1 MKKFLTLI
9 LSLLLIAALAFA
21 AGCKKA
27 EEPSKAPAPA
37 PAPEPEQKPAEAP
50 APVPVPEKKPSETLA
65 PVPEKKATEAPAPL
79 PKKKPAETAVSK
91 QKAAESPVARLK
103 PAEEPAPVL
112 ASAPSFAIPDVNNR
126 KVTLADYKGK
136 VIMLEFTASWCPPCR
151 ISAKDVQTIYE
162 KYKGKGFVVLGIFV
176 DMGANAASLVD
187 SFVKKFNITYPALI
201 DDGSVNKQYGV
212 SVNAIPTKFIIDKQ
226 GKIRK
231 TYIGGKFDIDA
242 LSKEIEGLL

>member
-27 EEPSKAPAPA
+27 EEPSKAPAPTPA
-37 PAPEPEQKPAEAP
+37 PAPAPEQKPAEVP
-50 APVPVPEKKPSETLA
+50 APA
-65 PVPEKKATEAPAPL
+65 PVPEKKATEAPVPL
-79 PKKKPAETAVSK
+79 TKKKPAETAVSK

-176 DMGANAASLVD
+176 DTEANAASLVD

-201 DDGSVNKQYGV
+201 DDGSVSKQY

-231 TYIGGKFDIDA
+231 TYIGGKFDIGT